1 MGPNS
6 RPASGDWT
14 PGQECKGEELG
25 GLLLQLQRQREE
37 SERVEAARRTI
48 VEDEECQDGIG
59 VEARRDGDEQVGAI
73 RGAIRDARR
82 KTEEGQGRC
91 SEKLEV
97 LERIV
102 EACPRGS
109 VFEFHKYLMRVKD
122 EEFGDFVCLCAAL
135 LSVQCLDHVAMR
147 ACEKLRSEFPGG
159 FSVQGVANA
168 RAEDL
173 EPLINTC
180 NYYKGKAKKIVS
192 CACTLMRKHKGK
204 VPRTQASLL
213 DLDGVGPKIA
223 HLVLSVGLGNHHQPL
238 SSKPSPQL
246 YT

>member
-6 RPASGDWT
+6 RPASGDSN
-14 PGQECKGEELG
+14 PVQEGRGEELG
-25 GLLLQLQRQREE
+25 GLLQQLQRQREE
-37 SERVEAARRTI
+37 RERVEAARRTN
-48 VEDEECQDGIG
+48 VEDEECQDGLG
-59 VEARRDGDEQVGAI
+59 GKARRDGDQQVGAI
-73 RGAIRDARR
+73 SGARR
-82 KTEEGQGRC
+82 KTEEGEGGR

-109 VFEFHKYLMRVKD
+109 VFEFHKYLMSVKD

-159 FSVQGVANA
+159 FSVQGVAAA

-204 VPRTQASLL
+204 VPKTQASLL

-223 HLVLSVGLGNHHQPL
+223 HLVLSVGLGDHQPL
-238 SSKPSPQL
+238 SSKP
-246 YT
+246 